1 MGCFVLYQS
10 ALRKREKN
18 QELNQELNIE
28 KNQPH
33 IKFPILFFLLCFLL
47 LACSKPSE
55 KESSPTNVPEGMVY
69 IPAGKFI
76 MGSDKKDL
84 ESEALRFGSKPW
96 YLNERPKREVTLDAF
111 YIDKYEVINREY
123 KQFLDA
129 SSHKPPAYWEAGV
142 YPNEQADYPVHSID
156 WHDAHS
162 YCLSLGKR
170 LPAEAEW
177 EKAARGTDGR
187 SFPWGNDYDPKKAN
201 GQGAF
206 GGPVKVGNYE
216 KGRSPY
222 GLYDM
227 SGNVAEWVAD
237 WYKAYPGSGYE
248 DTDYGKKFKVIRGG
262 GWGGIG
268 HYNLSLYRRTSYRFY
283 APPTNDFED
292 VGFRCVKSP

>member
-10 ALRKREKN
+10 TLRKREKN
-18 QELNQELNIE
+18 QELNIE
-28 KNQPH
+28 KSQSH
-33 IKFPILFFLLCFLL
+33 IKFSILFFLLFFIL
-47 LACSKPSE
+47 LACSKPPE
-55 KESSPTNVPEGMVY
+55 KESTPTVTPKGMVY

-76 MGSDKKDL
+76 MGSDKKDM
-84 ESEALRFGSKPW
+84 ESEALRYGSKPW
-96 YLNERPKREVTLDAF
+96 YLNEGPKREMTLDAF
-111 YIDKYEVINREY
+111 YIDMYEVTNKAY
-123 KQFLDA
+123 KQYLDA
-129 SSHKPPAYWEAGV
+129 STTHKPPAYWEAAD
-142 YPNEQADYPVHSID
+142 YPSEQADYPIHSVD
-156 WHDAHS
+156 WHSANS

-170 LPAEAEW
+170 LPAEVEW

-187 SFPWGNDYDPKKAN
+187 SFPWGEDYDPKKAN
-201 GQGAF
+201 GQGSF

-216 KGRSPY
+216 EGKSPY

-237 WYKAYPGSGYE
+237 WYESYPGSDHE
-248 DTDYGKKFKVIRGG
+248 DTDYGEKFKVIRGG

-283 APPTNDFED
+283 APPMNGFED